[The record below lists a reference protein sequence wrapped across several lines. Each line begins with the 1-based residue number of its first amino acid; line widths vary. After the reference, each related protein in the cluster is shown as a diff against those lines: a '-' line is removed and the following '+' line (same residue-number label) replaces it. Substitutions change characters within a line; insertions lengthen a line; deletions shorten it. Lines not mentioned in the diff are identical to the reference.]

1 MCKIKKAFIVNS
13 FPVKKKIE
21 KNEYINCD
29 YSCEFNK
36 NLFVSFYHK
45 RKIGIIFYQK
55 LN

>member
-1 MCKIKKAFIVNS
+1 MCKIKKLFRVNS
-13 FPVKKKIE
+13 FPVKKIE
-21 KNEYINCD
+21 KNEYINCY

-45 RKIGIIFYQK
+45 RKIGIMFYQQ